1 MEHYQKENPHHLFTQ
16 GGHVKA
22 NKCNHIIRV
31 SWCVTSL
38 YPGVFVCLLA
48 FPLCGTSEVVKFFWG
63 RVGGY
68 DFEAPSKRN
77 LGVMIFELLTI
88 YEEPS
93 PPKRI

>member
-1 MEHYQKENPHHLFTQ
+1 MIFLRPLMEHYQKENPHHLFTQ

-22 NKCNHIIRV
+22 NKRNHIIRV

-63 RVGGY
+63 RVEGYDFEVAHLLRGTGGY
-68 DFEAPSKRN
+68 DF
-77 LGVMIFELLTI
+77 
-88 YEEPS
+88 
-93 PPKRI
+93 